1 MENDNDIL
9 YNPHSV
15 RLKDYDYSQPGAYFV
30 TICAYARHCFFGEV
44 RNIEVVLN
52 EFGTI
57 VESCWNEIPEHF
69 PLVNTDYLV
78 VMPNHLHGIVIIYEG
93 NRNGEVGFS
102 KTRHAVSLHNNDTF
116 NSRTEAFGKPVPASL
131 PTIIRSFKSIT
142 TRRIRETGNF
152 IASDVWPRNYYEHVI
167 RNEEGLSRAIEYID
181 YNPAKW
187 ELDRDNPKNI

>member
-93 NRNGEVGFS
+93 NRKWDFL
-102 KTRHAVSLHNNDTF
+102 RHGMPCLYIIMIPSILEQKHSESLF
-116 NSRTEAFGKPVPASL
+116 
-131 PTIIRSFKSIT
+131 
-142 TRRIRETGNF
+142 
-152 IASDVWPRNYYEHVI
+152 PRHY
-167 RNEEGLSRAIEYID
+167 
-181 YNPAKW
+181 P
-187 ELDRDNPKNI
+187 P